1 VGANLAE
8 YWLGGALLFALPGY
22 AWSRALFPEWRLR
35 GRMALDHAVRL
46 GTLSFVWSLAILVVV
61 GSTLSEIPSLG
72 FSAAWSDPRLELLLG
87 GLTLIGFA
95 AAALRGAFSPAVP
108 DSGPSS
114 PRGEGSPLPTL
125 RQLDRLTREENRL
138 RRALR
143 RSAAGSEGRSRLEEE
158 LDRVR
163 ARSEEIRRARQ
174 EEYAE

>member
-1 VGANLAE
+1 MGAELAE

-35 GRMALDHAVRL
+35 GPTALDTAVRL

-61 GSTLSEIPSLG
+61 GSALSEIPSLG
-72 FSAAWSDPRLELLLG
+72 FSAAWSDPRLELLLA

-95 AAALRGAFSPAVP
+95 VAALRGAFSAPVEPAP
-108 DSGPSS
+108 RASAPEDS
-114 PRGEGSPLPTL
+114 SPLPTL
-125 RQLDRLTREENRL
+125 RQLDRIAREESRV

-143 RSAAGSEGRSRLEEE
+143 RSPAGSEGRARLEEE
-158 LDRVR
+158 LGRLR

-174 EEYAE
+174 EDYGS

>member
-35 GRMALDHAVRL
+35 GRKALDHAVRL

-61 GSTLSEIPSLG
+61 GSTLSELPSLG
-72 FSAAWSDPRLELLLG
+72 FSAAWSDPRLELLLA

-95 AAALRGAFSPAVP
+95 AAALRGAFSPTLPGAEP
-108 DSGPSS
+108 PPG
-114 PRGEGSPLPTL
+114 RGEGSPLPTL
-125 RQLDRLTREENRL
+125 RQLDRLAREENRL

-143 RSAAGSEGRSRLEEE
+143 RSPAGSEGRSRLEEE

-163 ARSEEIRRARQ
+163 ARSESIRRARQ